1 MISDLYPSSS
11 EPMIEELTT
20 REIKTVKGGS
30 TPTTDLSAALKIV
43 DDQMNR
49 MSADIDETSAN
60 IRREI
65 GY

>member
-11 EPMIEELTT
+11 ELMIEELTT
-20 REIKTVKGGS
+20 REMKTVKGSS
-30 TPTTDLSAALKIV
+30 TPTSDLSAALKIV

-49 MSADIDETSAN
+49 MSADIDETSAK